1 MDATPT
7 KKEMIEN
14 YIQGY
19 NSFDVKVMLRDL
31 HHDVVFKN
39 IANGEVTLETE
50 GFEAFKNQAEQA
62 KSFFTER
69 EQKIMSFDEKE
80 DYIEIAIDYTGKL
93 AIDLPDGLK
102 IGDTLNLKGK
112 SVFHFKDDKIIT
124 IQDIS

>member
-1 MDATPT
+1 MDETPT

-50 GFEAFKNQAEQA
+50 GFEAFKNQAEHT

-69 EQKIMSFDEKE
+69 EQKILSFDEKE
-80 DYIEIAIDYTGKL
+80 DSIEIAIDYTGKL
-93 AIDLPDGLK
+93 AIDLPEGFK
-102 IGDTLNLKGK
+102 TGDTLNLKGK
-112 SVFHFKDDKIIT
+112 SIFNFKDDKIIE